1 MSGSCLFPRALA
13 LVCFTCALPFAVR
26 AQTPAPTA
34 APTTPPPADHLELRF
49 ANGIAA
55 VAEAKIITVDDIRR
69 EITPLIPQLQRDAHS
84 EKEFNEKIEAL
95 QEDIVQNLID
105 RVLIVKE
112 FYKEKDGDQPKRQ
125 IPASYIDNQIDEIM
139 ITQFDNDR
147 SKFLAYLRGRGK
159 TTREYRREV
168 EEDMVYG
175 YMRQQQRKSQS
186 IVSPVKVETY
196 YAENKDKFFQED
208 GVHLRL
214 IQFRRE
220 EGETDQ
226 ALLIKSNDVLAR
238 LKAGEKFEDI
248 AKEVSQDTR
257 RSKGGDWGWQ
267 KRSDLKAELSE
278 PLFQLAKGEGT
289 QPIVMPEGAFL
300 LYVEDRRFAGIQ
312 PITEVRDDIER
323 TLVQQMA
330 RESQDRWL
338 ERLRRNG
345 YVKHY

>member
-1 MSGSCLFPRALA
+1 MMSGPRLFSRALI
-13 LVCFTCALPFAVR
+13 PFAQACVACTLAFPAH
-26 AQTPAPTA
+26 AQTPLPTG
-34 APTTPPPADHLELRF
+34 DHLELRF

-55 VAEAKIITVDDIRR
+55 VAEEKIITVDDIRR
-69 EITPLIPQLQRDAHS
+69 EVAPLVPQIQRDSHN
-84 EKEFNEKIEAL
+84 EKEFNERLESL
-95 QEDIVQNLID
+95 QDDVVQNLID

-112 FYKEKDGDQPKRQ
+112 FYKEKDGEASKKQ
-125 IPASYIDNQIDEIM
+125 IPASYVDNQIAEIM

-159 TTREYRREV
+159 TLREYRKEV
-168 EEDMVYG
+168 EEDIIYG

-196 YAENKDKFFQED
+196 YNENKEKFFQED
-208 GVHLRL
+208 SVQLRL

-226 ALLIKSNDVLAR
+226 SLLIKANDVLAR
-238 LKAGEKFEDI
+238 LNAGETFDAL

-257 RSKGGDWGWQ
+257 RAKGGDWGWQ
-267 KRSDLKAELSE
+267 KRSDLKPELSD
-278 PLFQLAKGEGT
+278 PLFKLEKGGVT
-289 QPIVMPEGAFL
+289 KPIIMPEGAFL
-300 LYVEDRRFAGIQ
+300 LYVEDRRFAGVQ
-312 PITEVRDDIER
+312 PIDQVREEIER
-323 TLVQQMA
+323 VLVQQMA
-330 RESQDRWL
+330 RVSQDHWL

>member
-1 MSGSCLFPRALA
+1 MMSGSRLFPRAL
-13 LVCFTCALPFAVR
+13 LPFAHVCVVCALALSAR
-26 AQTPAPTA
+26 AQTP
-34 APTTPPPADHLELRF
+34 PPAPDHLDLRF

-55 VAEAKIITVDDIRR
+55 VAEEKIITVDDIRR
-69 EITPLIPQLQRDAHS
+69 EVAPLVPQIQRDAHN
-84 EKEFNEKIEAL
+84 EKEFNERLEAL
-95 QEDIVQNLID
+95 QDDVVQNLID

-112 FYKEKDGDQPKRQ
+112 FYKEKDGEPKKQ
-125 IPASYIDNQIDEIM
+125 IPASYVDNQISEIM

-159 TTREYRREV
+159 TLRDYRKEV
-168 EEDMVYG
+168 EEDIIYG

-208 GVHLRL
+208 SVHLRL

-226 ALLIKSNDVLAR
+226 ALMIKSNDVLAR
-238 LKAGEKFEDI
+238 MKAGETFETI

-257 RSKGGDWGWQ
+257 RAKGGDWGWQ
-267 KRSDLKAELSE
+267 KRSDLKPELSE
-278 PLFQLAKGEGT
+278 PLFQLEKGGVT
-289 QPIVMPEGAFL
+289 KPIIMTEGAFL
-300 LYVEDRRFAGIQ
+300 LYVEDRRFAGVQ
-312 PITEVRDDIER
+312 PIDAVRDEIER
-323 TLVQQMA
+323 VLVQQMA
-330 RESQDRWL
+330 RVSQDHWL

>member
-1 MSGSCLFPRALA
+1 MMSGSSPFSRAFHPLAQICFACTLALA
-13 LVCFTCALPFAVR
+13 AR
-26 AQTPAPTA
+26 AQTPPL
-34 APTTPPPADHLELRF
+34 PPDHLELRF

-55 VAEAKIITVDDIRR
+55 VAEDKIITVDDIRR
-69 EITPLIPQLQRDAHS
+69 EVAPLVPQIQRDSHN
-84 EKEFNEKIEAL
+84 EKEFNERLEAL
-95 QEDIVQNLID
+95 QDDVVQNLID

-112 FYKEKDGDQPKRQ
+112 FYKGKDDEPKKQ
-125 IPASYIDNQIDEIM
+125 IPASYIDNQISEIM

-159 TTREYRREV
+159 TLRDYRKEV
-168 EEDMVYG
+168 EEDMIYG

-208 GVHLRL
+208 SVHLRL

-226 ALLIKSNDVLAR
+226 ALTTKANDVLAR
-238 LKAGEKFEDI
+238 LKAGETFDAI

-257 RSKGGDWGWQ
+257 RAKGGDWGWQ
-267 KRSDLKAELSE
+267 KRSDLKPELSD
-278 PLFQLAKGEGT
+278 PLFKLEKGGVT
-289 QPIVMPEGAFL
+289 NPIIMPEGSFL
-300 LYVEDRRFAGIQ
+300 LYVEDRRLAGVQ
-312 PITEVRDDIER
+312 PIDAVRDEIEHI
-323 TLVQQMA
+323 LVQQMA
-330 RESQDRWL
+330 RVSQDHWL

-345 YVKHY
+345 FVKHY

>member
-1 MSGSCLFPRALA
+1 MMSGSRLLSRAFLPLAHVCAACALA
-13 LVCFTCALPFAVR
+13 LSAR
-26 AQTPAPTA
+26 AQTP
-34 APTTPPPADHLELRF
+34 PPASDHLDLRF

-55 VAEAKIITVDDIRR
+55 VAEDKIITVDDIRR
-69 EITPLIPQLQRDAHS
+69 EVAPLVPQIQRDSHN
-84 EKEFNEKIEAL
+84 EKEFNERLEAL
-95 QEDIVQNLID
+95 QDDVVQNLID

-112 FYKEKDGDQPKRQ
+112 FFKEKDGEPKRQ
-125 IPASYIDNQIDEIM
+125 IPASYVDNQISEIM

-159 TTREYRREV
+159 TLRDYRKEV
-168 EEDMVYG
+168 EEDIIYG

-208 GVHLRL
+208 SVHLRL

-226 ALLIKSNDVLAR
+226 SLTIKSSDVLAR
-238 LKAGEKFEDI
+238 MKAGETFDAI

-257 RSKGGDWGWQ
+257 RAKGGDWGWQ
-267 KRSDLKAELSE
+267 KRSDLKPELSE
-278 PLFQLAKGEGT
+278 PLFKLEKGGVT
-289 QPIVMPEGAFL
+289 QPIIMTEGAFL
-300 LYVEDRRFAGIQ
+300 LYVEDRRFAGVQ
-312 PITEVRDDIER
+312 PIDAVRDEIER
-323 TLVQQMA
+323 ILVQQMA
-330 RESQDRWL
+330 RVSQDHWL

>member
-1 MSGSCLFPRALA
+1 MTFGFRLLPRPLSLA
-13 LVCFTCALPFAVR
+13 IQAGLATSLVLSAN
-26 AQTPAPTA
+26 AQESA
-34 APTTPPPADHLELRF
+34 TPPDKLNLRF

-55 VAEAKIITVDDIRR
+55 VAEDKIITVDDIRR
-69 EITPLIPQLQRDAHS
+69 EIAPLVPQLQRDAKN
-84 EKEFNEKIEAL
+84 EKEFNERLEAL

-112 FYKEKDGDQPKRQ
+112 FFKEKDGETTKRQ
-125 IPASYIDNQIDEIM
+125 IPASYIDNQISEIL

-147 SKFLAYLRGRGK
+147 SKFLSYLRGRGK
-159 TTREYRREV
+159 TMREYRREV
-168 EEDMVYG
+168 EEDIIYG

-196 YAENKDKFFQED
+196 YKENQDKFFRED

-220 EGETDQ
+220 DGDTDQ
-226 ALLIKSNDVLAR
+226 TLSDKATIVINR
-238 LKAGEKFEDI
+238 MKAGEKFEDI

-267 KRSDLKAELSE
+267 KRSDLKPELSE
-278 PLFQLAKGEGT
+278 PLFKLSKGQVT

-300 LYVEDRRFAGIQ
+300 LYVEDRRFAGVQ
-312 PITEVRDDIER
+312 PIDDVRDEIER
-323 TLVQQMA
+323 ILVQQMA
-330 RESQDRWL
+330 RVSQDRWL

>member
-1 MSGSCLFPRALA
+1 MSGFRLFPRTVTLLA
-13 LVCFTCALPFAVR
+13 QTSIACALLISAH
-26 AQTPAPTA
+26 AQLPAP
-34 APTTPPPADHLELRF
+34 PSDKLDLRF

-55 VAEAKIITVDDIRR
+55 VAEDRIITVDDIRR
-69 EITPLIPQLQRDAHS
+69 EIAPLVPEIQRS
-84 EKEFNEKIEAL
+84 SKNEKEFNERLEAL
-95 QEDIVQNLID
+95 QDDIVQNLID

-112 FYKEKDGDQPKRQ
+112 FSKEKDGEQKKQ
-125 IPASYIDNQIDEIM
+125 IPASYIDNQISEIL

-147 SKFLAYLRGRGK
+147 SKFLGYLRSRGK
-159 TTREYRREV
+159 TMRDYRKEV
-168 EEDMVYG
+168 EEDMIYG

-196 YAENKDKFFQED
+196 YKENQDKFFRED

-226 ALLIKSNDVLAR
+226 FLTDKANTVLNR
-238 LKAGEKFEDI
+238 MKAGEKFEDI

-267 KRSDLKAELSE
+267 KRSDLKPELSE
-278 PLFQLAKGEGT
+278 PLFALAKGEVT
-289 QPIVMPEGAFL
+289 KPIIMPEGAFL
-300 LYVEDRRFAGIQ
+300 LYVEDRRFSGVQ
-312 PITEVRDDIER
+312 PIDEVRDEIER
-323 TLVQQMA
+323 ILVQQMA
-330 RESQDRWL
+330 RVSQDRWL

>member
-1 MSGSCLFPRALA
+1 MSGSRLFPRAL
-13 LVCFTCALPFAVR
+13 LPFAHVCVVCALALSAR
-26 AQTPAPTA
+26 AQTP
-34 APTTPPPADHLELRF
+34 PPAPDHLDLRF

-55 VAEAKIITVDDIRR
+55 VAEEKIITVDDIRR
-69 EITPLIPQLQRDAHS
+69 EVAPLVPQIQRDAHN
-84 EKEFNEKIEAL
+84 EKEFNERLEAL
-95 QEDIVQNLID
+95 QDDVVQNLID

-112 FYKEKDGDQPKRQ
+112 FYKEKDGEPKKQ
-125 IPASYIDNQIDEIM
+125 IPASYVDNQISEIM

-159 TTREYRREV
+159 TLRDYRKEV
-168 EEDMVYG
+168 EEDIIYG

-208 GVHLRL
+208 SVHLRL

-226 ALLIKSNDVLAR
+226 ALMIKSNDVLAR
-238 LKAGEKFEDI
+238 MKAGETFEAI

-257 RSKGGDWGWQ
+257 RAKGGDWGWQ
-267 KRSDLKAELSE
+267 KRSDLKPELSE
-278 PLFQLAKGEGT
+278 PLFQLEKGGVT
-289 QPIVMPEGAFL
+289 KPIIMTEGAFL
-300 LYVEDRRFAGIQ
+300 LYVEDRRFAGVQ
-312 PITEVRDDIER
+312 PIDAVRDEIER
-323 TLVQQMA
+323 VLVQQMA
-330 RESQDRWL
+330 RVSQDHWL